1 MRTKKHLI
9 SKVEESTTYDT
20 LIDEV
25 DEVETYQMG
34 FQPPKPTQTHH
45 PTPLR

>member
-34 FQPPKPTQTHH
+34 FQPPKPNTNTS